1 MDNASKKQIE
11 YGSIQTEIGILSK
24 LISLPRQPI
33 LVKWKIENNHGND
46 SALLALL
53 KFNEKDYDF
62 IIKNSEPSKRK
73 THEIWPIEIYDSW
86 LPDDAKFGIEVK
98 IVEQAYGQ
106 GYEMIGIFRMEAN
119 LFANPEF
126 SAYMHGGITPLKNG
140 YISLELQTM

>member
-1 MDNASKKQIE
+1 MPSLHLDNVSNKSLLN
-11 YGSIQTEIGILSK
+11 YGIGCGK
-24 LISLPRQPI
+24 Y
-33 LVKWKIENNHGND
+33 G
-46 SALLALL
+46 
-53 KFNEKDYDF
+53 